1 MNGVLEKSSEGME
14 VRYGV
19 PCSMADGVR
28 LMADIYTPPGD
39 GPFPVLLMRQPYGK
53 DIASTVVYAQPS
65 WYCREGFLVVIQDVR
80 GRGESEGVF
89 NAFQNEADDGAE
101 TVEWAARLEKSNGCV
116 GMYGF
121 SYQASTQLL
130 AASKRPPALKAI
142 APHMA
147 AFDLY
152 SGWFYRAGMLQQQ
165 GTLVWGNQML
175 REDARRENAWDLYER
190 LEASFASPGT
200 LLRQF
205 PIREVS
211 PLTDEG
217 NAPYLRDWLLHD
229 QPDAFW
235 DAFNMLQRTAE
246 LADIPTFHLT
256 GWYDFYTRGSMDGYR
271 AMASD
276 APEVQKLVAG
286 PWTHI
291 PWGTRVA
298 GMELGQAAR
307 YPVDKLLADW
317 MRHWCGA
324 EGPRSS
330 FPGPAVTYFSMGD
343 LKWHEAG
350 SWPPEEAVERTF
362 FLGSRGNANSI
373 FGDGML
379 SAEEPGEGTIADR
392 FNYDP
397 EVPVPG
403 PGVQAGGYVWGPVD
417 LYPGQQG
424 NNLLVYRT
432 EPFPGRR
439 FFAGRPRC
447 SLHVHSSASET
458 AFVVRLSV
466 RRGQKSEFL
475 SLGAAQLYPENLKE
489 DGSAELMISL
499 DDTAFSVGA
508 KESLV
513 LDVCSSAYPLLA
525 RHPNTSQPINAVPG
539 PEAFARATQVVL
551 HDAGHLSAL
560 YLEEVGDG
568 A

>member
-1 MNGVLEKSSEGME
+1 MNGALEKSMEAIE

-19 PCSMADGVR
+19 SCRMPDGVR
-28 LMADIYTPPGD
+28 LAADIYTPPGE
-39 GPFPVLLMRQPYGK
+39 GPYPVLLMRQPYGR

-65 WYCREGFLVVIQDVR
+65 WYCRRGFIVVIQDVR
-80 GRGESEGVF
+80 GRGDSEGVF
-89 NAFQNEADDGAE
+89 NAFHNEAGDGRQ
-101 TVEWAARLEKSNGCV
+101 TVEWAAQLEKANGCV

-130 AASKRPPALKAI
+130 AASTRPPALKAI
-142 APHMA
+142 APHMT

-152 SGWFYRAGMLQQQ
+152 SGWFYRGGILQQQ
-165 GTLVWGNQML
+165 GTLGWGNQML
-175 REDARRENAWDLYER
+175 REDARRQEAWDLYER
-190 LEASFASPGT
+190 LEASFASPGS
-200 LLRQF
+200 LLGQF

-211 PLTDEG
+211 PLTDPG
-217 NAPYLRDWLLHD
+217 NAPYVREWLHHD
-229 QPDAFW
+229 QPDAYW
-235 DAFNMLQRTAE
+235 EAFNMLHRTAE
-246 LADIPTFHLT
+246 LAEIPSFHLT

-271 AMASD
+271 AMVSRVPAR
-276 APEVQKLVAG
+276 QKLVAG

-298 GMELGQAAR
+298 GRDLGEAAR
-307 YPVDKLLADW
+307 YPVDELLADW
-317 MRHWCGA
+317 MRHWCRGDRPA
-324 EGPRSS
+324 SA
-330 FPGPAVTYFSMGD
+330 FPGPPVSYFSMGD
-343 LKWHEAG
+343 LAWHEAG
-350 SWPPEEAVERTF
+350 TWPPEGVVGRTF

-373 FGDGML
+373 FGDGRL
-379 SAEEPGEGTIADR
+379 REEEPGEGTIADR
-392 FNYDP
+392 FVYDP

-403 PGVQAGGYVWGPVD
+403 PGVQAGSYAWGPVD

-439 FFAGRPRC
+439 FFAGQPRC
-447 SLHVHSSASET
+447 RLHVHSSAGHT

-466 RRGQKSEFL
+466 RRGSRSEFL
-475 SLGAAQLYPENLKE
+475 SLGAAQLYPENLTE
-489 DGSAELMISL
+489 DGSAELMIPL
-499 DDTAFSVGA
+499 DDTAFSVGQGEA
-508 KESLV
+508 LL

-560 YLEEVGDG
+560 YLEEVVD
-568 A
+568 AA